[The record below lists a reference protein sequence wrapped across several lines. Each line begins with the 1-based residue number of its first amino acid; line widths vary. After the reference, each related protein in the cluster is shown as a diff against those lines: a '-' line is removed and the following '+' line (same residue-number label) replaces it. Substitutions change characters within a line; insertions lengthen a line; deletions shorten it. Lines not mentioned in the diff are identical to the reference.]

1 MDPAAAGKLDDRLG
15 KCIRCGFCLDAC
27 PTFRLTGKETYS
39 PRGRIYLTRSWRE
52 NAIELD
58 ADVIDALDTCLGCRA
73 CETACPSGVE
83 YGAILEEARAAI
95 EESGLRP
102 SGQSFAR
109 HELLESLTSPARLRI
124 ALKAGRALRVLIKGR
139 VPGAVSRLLT
149 GGSDAAMQ
157 LPVRDA
163 SQIAPPLP
171 EVMPAVGKRLYRVG
185 VLQGC
190 VMRVLFAGT
199 NAATARVL
207 QRNGCEVLAPKS
219 AGCCGALHLHAGL
232 QKEARARARRLIEA
246 FEPILADLD
255 AIVVNSA
262 GCGSALKE
270 YGQLFENDA
279 KWQARAAAFASK
291 VQDISEWLHHTGI
304 QEPAASVEGRIAV
317 HDACHLVHGQ
327 RLRNEPREM
336 LRAIPGITMVELEES
351 DTCCGSAGIYNLL
364 QPEMA
369 AELLDR
375 KMKFIR
381 DCGATVIAAGNPG
394 CLAWIEQGAAA
405 QGLQIA
411 VRHPVELLDE
421 AYRNS
426 ESEAGGQ
433 SQHVV

>member
-1 MDPAAAGKLDDRLG
+1 MDSNAAGKLDDRLA

-109 HELLESLTSPARLRI
+109 RELIETLTSPTRLRI
-124 ALKAGRALRVLIKGR
+124 ALKAGRAMRSFTGGR
-139 VPGAVSRLLT
+139 VPGVLTRLLT
-149 GGSDAAMQ
+149 GGSSAGIG
-157 LPVRDA
+157 LPELDA

-171 EVMPAVGKRLYRVG
+171 ELTPSIGTREYRVG
-185 VLQGC
+185 IVQGC
-190 VMRVLFAGT
+190 VMRVMFAGA
-199 NAATARVL
+199 NSATARVL
-207 QRNGCEVLAPKS
+207 QRNGCDVLAPKS
-219 AGCCGALHLHAGL
+219 AACCGALHLHTGL
-232 QKEARARARRLIEA
+232 QREARVRARRLIAA
-246 FEPILADLD
+246 FESILPDLD

-270 YGQLFENDA
+270 YRQLFENEPAWRD
-279 KWQARAAAFASK
+279 RAARFASK
-291 VQDISEWLHHTGI
+291 VRDISEWLHHTGI
-304 QEPAASVEGRIAV
+304 RPPTGGVKGVVAV

-327 RLRNEPREM
+327 RIRSEPREM
-336 LRAIPGITMVELEES
+336 LRAIPGISMVELEES
-351 DTCCGSAGIYNLL
+351 DTCCGSAGTYNML
-364 QPEMA
+364 QPMMA
-369 AELLDR
+369 SELLAR

-381 DCGATVIAAGNPG
+381 EGGATVIAAGNPG
-394 CLAWIEQGAAA
+394 CLAWIEQGAVT
-405 QGLQIA
+405 QGLDLTLK
-411 VRHPVELLDE
+411 HPVELLDE
-421 AYRNS
+421 AYRNGETGDGS
-426 ESEAGGQ
+426 GSR
-433 SQHVV
+433 HIV